1 VNATLA
7 IGHADVVEA
16 PALPQPVSL
25 RELLPW
31 TIFAGVLLVVFL
43 YFVSA
48 EQGAMSIVGGHWLH
62 EFVHDARHALAFPCH

>member
-1 VNATLA
+1 
-7 IGHADVVEA
+7 
-16 PALPQPVSL
+16 VSL